1 MATEASGGAV
11 KKRQKKGKI
20 VQEVTKVSEATRI
33 NVSKIL
39 EEFRKSDDEGNLNP
53 DEKKNSCIDLLRE
66 REIMCFR
73 VNLLFFTY
81 CLVLIWLNAMLNL
94 IDI

>member
-53 DEKKNSCIDLLRE
+53 NVKKNSCIDLLRE

>member
-66 REIMCFR
+66 RERNNVLSCKSF
-73 VNLLFFTY
+73 VFYLLLSFD
-81 CLVLIWLNAMLNL
+81 LVERYVEF
-94 IDI
+94 D

>member
-53 DEKKNSCIDLLRE
+53 NEKKNSCIDLLRE
-66 REIMCFR
+66 RERNNVLSCKSF
-73 VNLLFFTY
+73 VFYLLLSFD
-81 CLVLIWLNAMLNL
+81 LVERYVEF
-94 IDI
+94 D